1 MTRTVFVTGTLPDGG
16 AERHTISLLK
26 ALATRGH
33 DCHIVCIKPTASST
47 AALHLAPSRL
57 TSLEAARY
65 LDLAAA
71 RRFAALLQAVKPQ
84 AIVAANPYALL
95 YASLARRLARSPAR
109 LIVTFHSART
119 LNTKEWMQML
129 AYRPL
134 FWGADCTVFLCDRQR
149 RYWRRRALLSPRNV
163 VIHNGIDAGHFR
175 QQPGAWTEG
184 ALRRSLGFASTDF
197 VIGLPALLRR
207 EKNHQQLLRAV
218 ADLRRLEVPARALV
232 IGDGEMRPAIEALAR
247 RLGIEDHVTITGLQP
262 DVRPCIAACDVITL
276 CSLSETFSLAALEAM
291 SMGRPVVLSDVGG
304 ASEMVVPGWNGLLY
318 PVGNSLDY
326 LNCLLRLSD
335 SASSRRMGKHARSM
349 VEQRFAA
356 GLMTDRYEA
365 LLGELCGKAAD
376 ATAMRAARAP

>member
-1 MTRTVFVTGTLPDGG
+1 MPRTVFVTGTLPDGG

-26 ALATRGH
+26 SLAARGH
-33 DCHIVCIKPTASST
+33 DCHAVCVKPTAAT
-47 AALHLAPSRL
+47 AAVLQPAPSTL
-57 TSLEAARY
+57 TSLAAGRY
-65 LDLAAA
+65 LDLAAV
-71 RRFAALLQAVKPQ
+71 RRFSALLKRVKPQ

-95 YASLARRLARSPAR
+95 YASIARSLARSPAR
-109 LIVTFHSART
+109 LIVTFHSARA
-119 LNTKEWMQML
+119 LDFKERMQML
-129 AYRPL
+129 ASRPL

-149 RYWRRRALLSPRNV
+149 RYWCRRGLLSPRNL
-163 VIHNGIDAGHFR
+163 VIPNGIDTGHFR
-175 QQPGAWTEG
+175 LHPGAWPQG
-184 ALRRSLGFASTDF
+184 SLRGKLGFSGTDF

-218 ADLRRLEVPARALV
+218 AGLRRLEVPARALV
-232 IGDGEMRPAIEALAR
+232 IGDGEMRPDIEALAR
-247 RLGIEDHVTITGLQP
+247 HLGIPDYVTITGLQP
-262 DVRPCIAACDVITL
+262 DVRPYLAACDVITL

-291 SMGRPVVLSDVGG
+291 AMGKPVVLSDVGG

-335 SASSRRMGKHARSM
+335 SASSRRMGVHARTM

-365 LLGELCGKAAD
+365 LLGELCGKPDAA
-376 ATAMRAARAP
+376 AMRPAQAP